1 MKLVEFMG
9 HSDGEGRTPVAAPM
23 RQCEGLGDG
32 RMGNL
37 KMLATGGD
45 GGACLGELALS
56 VTDLDW

>member
-32 RMGNL
+32 GMGDL
-37 KMLATGGD
+37 KMLAAGGD

>member
-1 MKLVEFMG
+1 MELMELVG

>member
-1 MKLVEFMG
+1 MELMKLVG

-23 RQCEGLGDG
+23 RQGEGLGDCG
-32 RMGNL
+32 MGDL
-37 KMLATGGD
+37 KMLAACGD